1 MGPGEGGRGGRAAG
15 RGVGGGGAGGG
26 WRGGGGREATV
37 SKERG
42 EREGACRGGARNSYL
57 PGRGDTMITK
67 VVFPGRGLSIALRM
81 C

>member
-1 MGPGEGGRGGRAAG
+1 MP
-15 RGVGGGGAGGG
+15 
-26 WRGGGGREATV
+26 
-37 SKERG
+37 ER
-42 EREGACRGGARNSYL
+42 GACRGGGRGEGVREVSVREEVGDREGVVRGWAGDSYL